1 LRPFRE
7 ATENGSARSN
17 RLAMKK
23 THLLLLL
30 VIAVAVGVIIST
42 TGDAS
47 TYVDFGQAHELASSG
62 QTKSLHVVGS
72 LKKGADGSVMGLEKS
87 SDNLSF
93 SFILVDDKGR
103 EANVFHNEPLPPDFL
118 RSEKVVIIGH
128 FEGNTFLAEKILL
141 KCPSKYEENK
151 LKTA

>member
-1 LRPFRE
+1 
-7 ATENGSARSN
+7 
-17 RLAMKK
+17 MKK
-23 THLLLLL
+23 THILLLI

-47 TYVDFGQAHELASSG
+47 TYVDFGEAHELASEGETRSI
-62 QTKSLHVVGS
+62 HVVGS
-72 LKKGADGSVMGLEKS
+72 LKKAPDGTVIGLEKS

-93 SFILVDDKGR
+93 TFVLVDDKGR

-151 LKTA
+151 LKTV